1 MGYGLCAGIVASLV
15 RGKTGRAVVVAGDGG
30 IQHFGSSYWSCS
42 WYAGTVQREGEPQS
56 NCWWFRNPANQ
67 LRLVVYL
74 SVYRVLYIPSG
85 AGFLPSTVRIHPTW
99 CIWGIKRIL
108 DMVSSFF
115 GFRPGLLSINFFFL
129 EGWRDASNSGWPSMS
144 WELPNTSLKSP
155 IRITVSWLAKVS
167 VGIGSRTGMIG
178 GVEVWF
184 SIWSLLRFSMF
195 LRSIHA
201 GLHQLPSLLVGLAR
215 QYKHAIGHSQDL
227 GKLIQTSNLDMYCMN
242 FTGVP
247 STLPQ

>member
-99 CIWGIKRIL
+99 CIWMHLGNQTNFGHGIVVFWFQSRFTVYQL
-108 DMVSSFF
+108 
-115 GFRPGLLSINFFFL
+115 FFL

-167 VGIGSRTGMIG
+167 VGIGSSRRGMKKCI
-178 GVEVWF
+178 
-184 SIWSLLRFSMF
+184 RFC
-195 LRSIHA
+195 
-201 GLHQLPSLLVGLAR
+201 
-215 QYKHAIGHSQDL
+215 
-227 GKLIQTSNLDMYCMN
+227 N
-242 FTGVP
+242 
-247 STLPQ
+247 STRE